1 MYCFTSPL
9 QFNEFNEF
17 NEHTHRLSSEF
28 QETTDIFDTIYRPLL
43 FETTTTSLT
52 PYQLQIAHA
61 LFHSYSSDPITIK
74 NMQQLLKS
82 TLKHTHSIRRY
93 AESAQNIEQSWFD
106 LLTLNEFSQTYQF
119 IDFSILAHFNTNTD
133 FMLIKGWM
141 TLLSPITA
149 LLLPMITIVFTCIAL
164 YVQGHG
170 VNFHYLCTSALCE
183 SSIGQLL
190 TQFKTTNLTNLLY
203 LALTAGFYLLSMY
216 QNIRSSYQYYQNLS
230 KIQSYLEQ
238 TQSLVEN
245 SIQVLNEM
253 FSSTSFFLHKTKKRA
268 KHFTLLQQHLHS
280 HILPTL
286 QAILE
291 EIKDTSNHI
300 GKTMTLF
307 YKLKHDTNYVE
318 VIDFAIGFGHY
329 LGCIHRVA
337 THPSLHFCKITKKQ
351 LTSKNMF
358 YPAHLFDS
366 QSHTHIVKNDIDLT
380 TQNMILSGPNAS
392 GKTTLLKTVF
402 VNLLLSQQFGKGCYS
417 SMHFQPFTHF
427 HSYLN
432 IPDTSGRDSLFQAEA
447 KRCKQIIDSIENNQ
461 HKKHFC
467 VFDELFS
474 GTNPEEATQCAIAF
488 ITYLNNKQHQ
498 TSFLLTTHFHQLCKE
513 IQTLNLKHTSNFQ
526 MNKMHCLEEGISTTK
541 NGCET
546 LKQLNFPT
554 SIIQSI
560 NQSINSTNS
569 TNSTN
574 SIKH

>member
-9 QFNEFNEF
+9 QFNES

-28 QETTDIFDTIYRPLL
+28 QQTTDIFDTIYRPLL

-61 LFHSYSSDPITIK
+61 LFHSYSSDSIAIK

-82 TLKHTHSIRRY
+82 TLKYTHSIRRY

-106 LLTLNEFSQTYQF
+106 LQTLNQFSQTYQF
-119 IDFSILAHFNTNTD
+119 IDFPILAHFNTNTD
-133 FMLIKGWM
+133 FMMIKGWM

-149 LLLPMITIVFTCIAL
+149 LLLPVITIIFTCIAL
-164 YVQGHG
+164 YTQGHG
-170 VNFHYLCTSALCE
+170 VNLYHLCTTAMCE

-190 TQFKTTNLTNLLY
+190 TQFKTTNITNLLY

-216 QNIRSSYQYYQNLS
+216 QNILSSYQYYQNLS

-245 SIQVLNEM
+245 SIQVSNQM
-253 FSSTSFFLHKTKKRA
+253 FSSNSTSFFLHKTKKRA

-286 QAILE
+286 QNILE
-291 EIKDTSNHI
+291 EIKDTSNHM

-307 YKLKHDTNYVE
+307 YKLKHETKYVE

-337 THPSLHFCKITKKQ
+337 SNPSLHFCKITKKQ
-351 LTSKNMF
+351 QLTSTNIF

-366 QSHTHIVKNDIDLT
+366 ASHTQIVKNNIDLT
-380 TQNMILSGPNAS
+380 SQNIILSGPNAS

-467 VFDELFS
+467 IFDELFS

-554 SIIQSI
+554 SMI
-560 NQSINSTNS
+560 QSINSTKN
-569 TNSTN
+569 TN
-574 SIKH
+574 